1 MSKTVFEAVGTYEC
15 QSELASD
22 YMVVKKRQLPINI
35 KNIFLGGSVPISVK
49 VNWLVTIWWRK
60 KRRLPINV
68 KKGF

>member
-1 MSKTVFEAVGTYEC
+1 MSKTVFEAVSTYEC

-49 VNWLVTIWWRK
+49 VNWLVTIWW
-60 KRRLPINV
+60 
-68 KKGF
+68 